1 MAREPHTKSQLIH
14 PPVSEEPI
22 RENPCQ
28 NTHPHLRPFRR
39 LRAERRGRPRRPSL
53 RPDFHRSPIPS
64 PWVWERAAAVD
75 AGSSS
80 ISRATWLLVIIVHP
94 FSERFFLVTLPKS
107 TYLYI
112 MSKEISTICFFERI
126 FLVPIPKRKRY
137 QKRVLVTLPNTC
149 GANAWF
155 RYQQFIYLVCPF

>member
-28 NTHPHLRPFRR
+28 NTPHLRPFRR
-39 LRAERRGRPRRPSL
+39 LRAERRGRLRRPSL

-64 PWVWERAAAVD
+64 PLGLGTSGGGGRGLQLDIACDLAVSDYCAPLFRPTPTRAKN
-75 AGSSS
+75 S
-80 ISRATWLLVIIVHP
+80 TKTK
-94 FSERFFLVTLPKS
+94 EETLPKA
-107 TYLYI
+107 
-112 MSKEISTICFFERI
+112 C
-126 FLVPIPKRKRY
+126 
-137 QKRVLVTLPNTC
+137 LVTLPNTR

-155 RYQQFIYLVCPF
+155 RYQKIIYLVCPF